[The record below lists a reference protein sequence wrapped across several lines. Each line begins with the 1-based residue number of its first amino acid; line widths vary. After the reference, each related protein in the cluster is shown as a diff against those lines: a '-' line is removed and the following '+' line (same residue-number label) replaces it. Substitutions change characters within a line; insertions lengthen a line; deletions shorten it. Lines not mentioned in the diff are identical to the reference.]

1 MITALGRRKRV
12 VPLRPLSFV
21 DSAIQ
26 FEFCH
31 HPHSLSPSVK
41 PNLNSI
47 VVQIDIPPKRRTRG
61 RGRPNLEIH
70 HREKWWNFESVE
82 EASRAE
88 QNKAMCTYFL
98 G

>member
-47 VVQIDIPPKRRTRG
+47 VVQIDIPPRPKRRTRPARAAKPRDPSSG
-61 RGRPNLEIH
+61 EM
-70 HREKWWNFESVE
+70 VE
-82 EASRAE
+82 FR
-88 QNKAMCTYFL
+88 KC
-98 G
+98 